1 MSDNNRAYQNV
12 AVAPMPDIAPPA
24 PVMTP
29 GPSPL
34 GLIAGIGSAAIGGL
48 NTYNELAPTD
58 QKLFGN

>member
-12 AVAPMPDIAPPA
+12 AVAPMPDVATPA

-34 GLIAGIGSAAIGGL
+34 GLIAGLGSSAIGGL
-48 NTYNELAPTD
+48 TTYNELAPTG